1 MEEELFPKKKC
12 NDYLLPRLVKAMTL
26 SAGLSLIFFMTSC
39 RSADTETITGN
50 AEVKI
55 NFKGSNYEGIAELG
69 MQASSGGNLQ
79 YKSSNQHQEIKMDN
93 DFIVVADLIPQ
104 NPTLELHA
112 TASNVN
118 NLTAATEPGLL
129 PDDICYKL
137 LVYDNNGNYVAERDY
152 IRGKESNTAI
162 TPALMLDGGQTYTFV
177 AYCINTTT
185 IASLPSVVNKNTLEG
200 ATLSDMAG
208 TTDLM
213 YFKSSPVT
221 LRGGTNNYLDIVL
234 KHMFSQITTT
244 LDVSQTGYKIHT
256 IDANIA
262 PHYNKASIKLA
273 DGVITRNNLGSTP
286 IQFTLPAGDVID
298 LYPNSVSNVSIVDND
313 INNTTVF
320 NIASIRLG
328 VGNKVTGGAS
338 IVNKNIKIENLKVR
352 PGVKY
357 NLNINIVP
365 ADTYLTYMGVPAARI
380 NGQIWMRYNMGV
392 TNMDLVANNPDQDPQ
407 IAALYGSYYFW
418 GLKDPYSATN
428 NTQKSGPVGAWNSGT
443 NYAPVKNQTYDP
455 CPSGFRVPT
464 TNEWLKLI
472 EYTTSE
478 NIGKWD
484 ATPVDFGG
492 SFGAGKVLRSKK
504 NTSVKITL
512 PIAGTFHAAAHVDYR
527 GYVGNYWTS
536 TESSNVQLIRF
547 SVENPVPAT
556 SAVVTSI
563 STTDKSF
570 NQYSL
575 RCIAD
580 VPN

>member
-1 MEEELFPKKKC
+1 MKEELFPKKKC
-12 NDYLLPRLVKAMTL
+12 NDYLLPNLAKAMVL
-26 SAGLSLIFFMTSC
+26 SVGLSLIFSVVSC
-39 RSADTETITGN
+39 RSAETEHVTGT

-55 NFKGSNYEGIAELG
+55 NFKGSNYDGIAELG
-69 MQASSGGNLQ
+69 TQASTGGSLQ
-79 YKSSNQHQEIKMDN
+79 YQNLNQHQEIKMDN

-104 NPTLELHA
+104 KATSELQTVA
-112 TASNVN
+112 N
-118 NLTAATEPGLL
+118 NTKNLMAATEPGLL
-129 PDDICYKL
+129 PNDICYKL

-152 IRGKESNTAI
+152 IRGKESDTAI

-177 AYCINTTT
+177 SYCVNTTT
-185 IASLPSVVNKNTLEG
+185 IASLPAVVNKNTLAG
-200 ATLSDMAG
+200 AVLSDMAG

-213 YFKSSPVT
+213 YFKSSPIT
-221 LRGGTNNYLDIVL
+221 LQGGANNYLDIVL

-262 PHYNKASIKLA
+262 PHYNKASVQLA
-273 DGVITRNNLGSTP
+273 DGVISRSSLGSTP
-286 IQFTLPAGDVID
+286 IQFSLPTGNNID
-298 LYPNSVSNVSIVDND
+298 LYPNSVSNINVVNND
-313 INNTTVF
+313 TNNTTVF
-320 NIASIRLG
+320 NIPSVRLG
-328 VGNKVTGGAS
+328 IGASPSQGAS
-338 IVNKNIKIENLKVR
+338 IVNKNIKIENLKVT

-357 NLNINIVP
+357 KLNISLVP
-365 ADTYLTYMGVPAARI
+365 VDTYLTYMGVAAARV

-392 TNMDLVANNPDQDPQ
+392 TNMDPTANSPDQNPQ
-407 IAALYGSYYFW
+407 VAALYGGYYFW

-428 NTQKSGPVGAWNSGT
+428 NTQKSGPAGAWNNGT

-504 NTSVKITL
+504 NTNVQITL

-547 SVENPVPAT
+547 SAENPVPAT
-556 SAVVTSI
+556 TAIVTSI

-580 VPN
+580 TPN

>member
-1 MEEELFPKKKC
+1 MKEELFPKKKC
-12 NDYLLPRLVKAMTL
+12 NDYLLSHLVKAMVL
-26 SAGLSLIFFMTSC
+26 SVGMSLVFSVVSC
-39 RSADTETITGN
+39 RSAETEHVTGT

-69 MQASSGGNLQ
+69 MQASTEGSLQ
-79 YKSSNQHQEIKMDN
+79 YQKFNQHQEIKMGN

-104 NPTLELHA
+104 KTTSELQA

-118 NLTAATEPGLL
+118 NLMAATEPGLL
-129 PDDICYKL
+129 PNDICYKL

-177 AYCINTTT
+177 SYCVNTTT
-185 IASLPSVVNKNTLEG
+185 IASLPSVVNKNTLAG
-200 ATLSDMAG
+200 AVLSDMAG

-213 YFKSSPVT
+213 YFKSSPIT
-221 LRGGTNNYLDIVL
+221 LQGGTNNYLDIVL

-262 PHYNKASIKLA
+262 PHYNKASVQLA
-273 DGVITRNNLGSTP
+273 DGVISRSSLGSTP
-286 IQFTLPAGDVID
+286 ILFSLPTGNIID
-298 LYPNSVSNVSIVDND
+298 LYPNSVSNINVVNND
-313 INNTTVF
+313 TNNTTVF
-320 NIASIRLG
+320 NIPSVRLG
-328 VGNKVTGGAS
+328 IGTSPSQGAS
-338 IVNKNIKIENLKVR
+338 IVNKNIKIENLKVT

-357 NLNINIVP
+357 KLNISLVP
-365 ADTYLTYMGVPAARI
+365 VDTYLTYMGVAAARI

-392 TNMDLVANNPDQDPQ
+392 TNMDLTANNPDQNPQ
-407 IAALYGSYYFW
+407 VAALYGGYYFW

-428 NTQKSGPVGAWNSGT
+428 NTQKSGPAGAWNSGT

-455 CPSGFRVPT
+455 CPAGYRVPT
-464 TNEWLKLI
+464 TNEWLKLL

-484 ATPVDFGG
+484 TAPVDFGG

-504 NTSVKITL
+504 NANVLITL
-512 PIAGTFHAAAHVDYR
+512 PIAGIFHAAGHVDYR

-536 TESSNVQLIRF
+536 TESGDVQVIKI
-547 SVENPVPAT
+547 SAENPLPAT
-556 SAVVTSI
+556 SAIVTSI
-563 STTDKSF
+563 SDKSF
-570 NQYSL
+570 NQHSL

>member
-1 MEEELFPKKKC
+1 MKEELFPKKKC
-12 NDYLLPRLVKAMTL
+12 NDYLLSHLVKAMVL
-26 SAGLSLIFFMTSC
+26 SVGVSLVFSVVSC
-39 RSADTETITGN
+39 RNAETEHVTGT

-69 MQASSGGNLQ
+69 MQASTGGSLQ
-79 YKSSNQHQEIKMDN
+79 YQKFNQHQEIKMGN

-104 NPTLELHA
+104 KTTSELQA

-118 NLTAATEPGLL
+118 NLMAATEPGLL
-129 PDDICYKL
+129 PNDICYKL

-177 AYCINTTT
+177 SYCVNTTS
-185 IASLPSVVNKNTLEG
+185 IASLPSVVNKNTLAG
-200 ATLSDMAG
+200 AVLSDMAG

-213 YFKSSPVT
+213 YFKSSPIT
-221 LRGGTNNYLDIVL
+221 LQGGTNNYLDIVL

-262 PHYNKASIKLA
+262 PHYNKASVQLA
-273 DGVITRNNLGSTP
+273 DGVISRSSLGSTP
-286 IQFTLPAGDVID
+286 ILFSLPTGNNID
-298 LYPNSVSNVSIVDND
+298 LYPNSVSNINVVNND
-313 INNTTVF
+313 TNNTTVF
-320 NIASIRLG
+320 NIPSVRLG
-328 VGNKVTGGAS
+328 IGTSPSQGAS
-338 IVNKNIKIENLKVR
+338 IVNKNIKIENLKVT

-357 NLNINIVP
+357 KLNISLVP
-365 ADTYLTYMGVPAARI
+365 VDTYLTYMGVAAARI

-392 TNMDLVANNPDQDPQ
+392 TNMDLTANNPDQNPQ
-407 IAALYGSYYFW
+407 VAALYGGYYFW

-428 NTQKSGPVGAWNSGT
+428 NTQKSGPAGAWNSGT

-455 CPSGFRVPT
+455 CPAGYRVPT
-464 TNEWLKLI
+464 TNEWLKLL

-484 ATPVDFGG
+484 TAPVDFGG

-504 NTSVKITL
+504 NANVLITL
-512 PIAGTFHAAAHVDYR
+512 PIAGIFHAAGHVDYR

-536 TESSNVQLIRF
+536 TESGDVQVIKI
-547 SVENPVPAT
+547 SAENPLPAT
-556 SAVVTSI
+556 SAIVTSI
-563 STTDKSF
+563 SDKSF
-570 NQYSL
+570 NQHSL

>member
-1 MEEELFPKKKC
+1 MKEELFPKKKC
-12 NDYLLPRLVKAMTL
+12 NDYLLRHLTKAMVL
-26 SAGLSLIFFMTSC
+26 SAGLGIIFSVVSC
-39 RSADTETITGN
+39 RSTETENVTGT

-55 NFKGSNYEGIAELG
+55 NFKGSNYDGIAELG
-69 MQASSGGNLQ
+69 MQASAGGGLQ
-79 YKSSNQHQEIKMDN
+79 YQNLNQHQEIKMDN

-104 NPTLELHA
+104 KTTSELLA
-112 TASNVN
+112 VASNTN
-118 NLTAATEPGLL
+118 NLMAATEPGLL
-129 PDDICYKL
+129 PSDICYKL

-177 AYCINTTT
+177 SYCINTTT
-185 IASLPSVVNKNTLEG
+185 IASLPSVVNKNTL
-200 ATLSDMAG
+200 ADAVLSDITG

-213 YFKSSPVT
+213 YFKSSPIT
-221 LRGGTNNYLDIVL
+221 LQGGANNYLDIVL

-262 PHYNKASIKLA
+262 PHYNKASVQLA
-273 DGVITRNNLGSTP
+273 DGAITRNNLGNTP
-286 IQFTLPAGDVID
+286 IQFSLPTGNNID
-298 LYPNSVSNVSIVDND
+298 LYPNSVSSINVVNND
-313 INNTTVF
+313 TNNTTVF
-320 NIASIRLG
+320 NISSVRLG
-328 VGNKVTGGAS
+328 IGTSPSQGAS
-338 IVNKNIKIENLKVR
+338 IVNKNIKIENLKVT

-357 NLNINIVP
+357 KLNISLVP
-365 ADTYLTYMGVPAARI
+365 VDTYLTYMGVAAARI

-392 TNMDLVANNPDQDPQ
+392 TNMDLTANNPDQNPQ
-407 IAALYGSYYFW
+407 VAALYGGYYFW
-418 GLKDPYSATN
+418 GIKDPYSTTN
-428 NTQKSGPVGAWNSGT
+428 NTQKSGPAGAWNNGT

-455 CPSGFRVPT
+455 CPAGYRVPT

-484 ATPVDFGG
+484 TTPVDFGG

-504 NTSVKITL
+504 NTNVQIAL

-547 SVENPVPAT
+547 SAENPVPAT
-556 SAVVTSI
+556 TAIVTSI
-563 STTDKSF
+563 SATDKSF

-580 VPN
+580 AP

>member
-1 MEEELFPKKKC
+1 MKEELFPKKKC
-12 NDYLLPRLVKAMTL
+12 NDYLLSHLVKAMVL
-26 SAGLSLIFFMTSC
+26 SVGMSLVFSVISC
-39 RSADTETITGN
+39 RNAETEHVTGT

-69 MQASSGGNLQ
+69 MQASTGGSLQ
-79 YKSSNQHQEIKMDN
+79 YQKFNQHQEIEMDN

-104 NPTLELHA
+104 KTTSELQTA
-112 TASNVN
+112 ASNSN
-118 NLTAATEPGLL
+118 NLMAATEPGLL
-129 PDDICYKL
+129 PNDICYKL

-177 AYCINTTT
+177 SYCVNTTS
-185 IASLPSVVNKNTLEG
+185 IASLPSVVNKNTLAG
-200 ATLSDMAG
+200 AVLSDMAG

-213 YFKSSPVT
+213 YFKSSPIT
-221 LRGGTNNYLDIVL
+221 LQGGTNNYLDIVL

-244 LDVSQTGYKIHT
+244 LDVSHTGYKIHT

-262 PHYNKASIKLA
+262 PHYNKASVQLA
-273 DGVITRNNLGSTP
+273 DGVISRSSLGSTP
-286 IQFTLPAGDVID
+286 ILFSLPTGNNID
-298 LYPNSVSNVSIVDND
+298 LYPNSVSNINVVNND
-313 INNTTVF
+313 TNNTTVF
-320 NIASIRLG
+320 NIPSVRLG
-328 VGNKVTGGAS
+328 IGTSPSQGAS
-338 IVNKNIKIENLKVR
+338 IVNKNIKIENLKVT

-357 NLNINIVP
+357 KLNISLVP
-365 ADTYLTYMGVPAARI
+365 VDTYLTYMGVAAARI

-392 TNMDLVANNPDQDPQ
+392 TNMDLTANNPDQNPQ
-407 IAALYGSYYFW
+407 VAALYGGYYFW

-428 NTQKSGPVGAWNSGT
+428 NTQKSGPAGAWNSGT

-455 CPSGFRVPT
+455 CPAGYRVPT
-464 TNEWLKLI
+464 TNEWLKLL

-484 ATPVDFGG
+484 TAPVDFGG

-504 NTSVKITL
+504 NANVLITL
-512 PIAGTFHAAAHVDYR
+512 PIAGIFHAAGHVDYR

-536 TESSNVQLIRF
+536 TESGDVQVIKI
-547 SVENPVPAT
+547 SAENPLPAT
-556 SAVVTSI
+556 SAIVTSI
-563 STTDKSF
+563 SDKSF
-570 NQYSL
+570 NQHSL

>member
-1 MEEELFPKKKC
+1 
-12 NDYLLPRLVKAMTL
+12 MTL
-26 SAGLSLIFFMTSC
+26 SAGLSLIFYDIVPEC
-39 RSADTETITGN
+39 RYRNYYRKCGS
-50 AEVKI
+50 KI

-69 MQASSGGNLQ
+69 IQASSGGNLQ

-118 NLTAATEPGLL
+118 NLMAATEPGLL
-129 PDDICYKL
+129 PNDICYKL

-185 IASLPSVVNKNTLEG
+185 IASLPSVVNKNTLAG

-208 TTDLM
+208 STDLM

-313 INNTTVF
+313 INNTTVL
-320 NIASIRLG
+320 ISLLSVWALEIKSR
-328 VGNKVTGGAS
+328 GAS
-338 IVNKNIKIENLKVR
+338 IVNKNIKIENLKVT

-365 ADTYLTYMGVPAARI
+365 VDTYLTYMGVPAARI

-392 TNMDLVANNPDQDPQ
+392 TNMDLVANNRIRITDCSIVWQ
-407 IAALYGSYYFW
+407 LLF
-418 GLKDPYSATN
+418 L
-428 NTQKSGPVGAWNSGT
+428 GT
-443 NYAPVKNQTYDP
+443 
-455 CPSGFRVPT
+455 
-464 TNEWLKLI
+464 
-472 EYTTSE
+472 
-478 NIGKWD
+478 
-484 ATPVDFGG
+484 
-492 SFGAGKVLRSKK
+492 
-504 NTSVKITL
+504 
-512 PIAGTFHAAAHVDYR
+512 
-527 GYVGNYWTS
+527 
-536 TESSNVQLIRF
+536 
-547 SVENPVPAT
+547 
-556 SAVVTSI
+556 
-563 STTDKSF
+563 
-570 NQYSL
+570 
-575 RCIAD
+575 
-580 VPN
+580 

>member
-1 MEEELFPKKKC
+1 MKEELFPKKKC
-12 NDYLLPRLVKAMTL
+12 NDYLLSHLVKAMVL
-26 SAGLSLIFFMTSC
+26 SVGMSLVFSVISC
-39 RSADTETITGN
+39 RNAETEHVTGT

-69 MQASSGGNLQ
+69 MQASTGGSLQ
-79 YKSSNQHQEIKMDN
+79 YQKFNQHQEIEMDN

-104 NPTLELHA
+104 KTTSELQTA
-112 TASNVN
+112 ASNSN
-118 NLTAATEPGLL
+118 NFMAVTEPGLL
-129 PDDICYKL
+129 PNDICYKL

-177 AYCINTTT
+177 SYCVNTTS
-185 IASLPSVVNKNTLEG
+185 IASLPSVVNKNTLAG
-200 ATLSDMAG
+200 AVLSDMAG

-213 YFKSSPVT
+213 YFKSSPIT
-221 LRGGTNNYLDIVL
+221 LQGGTNNYLDIVL

-262 PHYNKASIKLA
+262 PHYNKASVQLA
-273 DGVITRNNLGSTP
+273 DGVISRSSLGSTP
-286 IQFTLPAGDVID
+286 ILFSLPTGNNID
-298 LYPNSVSNVSIVDND
+298 LYPNSVSNINVVNND
-313 INNTTVF
+313 TNNTTVF
-320 NIASIRLG
+320 NIPSVRLG
-328 VGNKVTGGAS
+328 IGTSPSQGAS
-338 IVNKNIKIENLKVR
+338 IVNKNIKIENLKVT

-357 NLNINIVP
+357 KLNISLVP
-365 ADTYLTYMGVPAARI
+365 VDTYLTYMGLAAARI

-392 TNMDLVANNPDQDPQ
+392 TNMDPTANNPDQNPQ
-407 IAALYGSYYFW
+407 VAALYGGYYFW
-418 GLKDPYSATN
+418 GLKDPYTATN
-428 NTQKSGPVGAWNSGT
+428 NTQKSGPAGAWNSGT

-455 CPSGFRVPT
+455 CPAGYRVPT
-464 TNEWLKLI
+464 TNEWLKLL

-484 ATPVDFGG
+484 TAPVDFGG

-504 NTSVKITL
+504 NANVLITL
-512 PIAGTFHAAAHVDYR
+512 PIAGIFHAAGHVDYR

-536 TESSNVQLIRF
+536 TESGDVQVIKI
-547 SVENPVPAT
+547 SAENPLPAT
-556 SAVVTSI
+556 SAIVTSI
-563 STTDKSF
+563 SDKSF
-570 NQYSL
+570 NQHSL